1 MKEFDDHEYSAM
13 ICDLIHD
20 MEYIEKSNR
29 GKVATIRQYAEV
41 VVRKILNIGS
51 DTQLTLGQVGYKKS
65 FLDKIELLE
74 EKLGSNLLDCIEKIR
89 PTGNDGTH
97 TQYTESFTDTQV
109 AELEDALLDLYSIL
123 FLKFFTS
130 VKIDLCFN
138 PHVLSLFSLLPPVVR
153 HKTWQYLYEMDKHN
167 IIVADKLCLSIIKT
181 HGRDSAFAWLE
192 ENRAQLESIPYP
204 TEAEKYNYLISHRS
218 LHDPSLSTFSLN
230 FDGHDNIYDL
240 LKCKTEDKSTSVNE
254 KGKLYGNFEEA
265 LSHYQSQVRL
275 YYFYGLFNGNEEL
288 TQMNSLIQF
297 AYIGRIPALKIPNM

>member
-1 MKEFDDHEYSAM
+1 MKEFDDYEYSTM

-74 EKLGSNLLDCIEKIR
+74 EKLGRKLLDCIEKIR

-153 HKTWQYLYEMDKHN
+153 EKTWQYLYELDNNN

-181 HGRDSAFAWLE
+181 HGKDSAFAWLE
-192 ENRAQLESIPYP
+192 ENRTQLESIPYP
-204 TEAEKYNYLISHRS
+204 TEAEKHSYLIAHRD
-218 LHDPSLSTFSLN
+218 LHDPSQSIFTLN

-240 LKCKTEDKSTSVNE
+240 LKCKTEDKSTSINE
-254 KGKLYGNFEEA
+254 SGKLYSNFEEA
-265 LSHYQSQVRL
+265 ISHYQKQINL
-275 YYFYGLFNGNEEL
+275 YYLYDLFNGNEEL
-288 TQMNSLIQF
+288 TEINALVQF
-297 AYIGRIPALKIPNM
+297 AYIGRIPTL